1 MSRFTVRGQ
10 FRSRRQSRA
19 FEKSVEAPNENVAR
33 EHVYSRFGSE
43 HGLKRANVAI
53 DEVSEE

>member
-1 MSRFTVRGQ
+1 
-10 FRSRRQSRA
+10 
-19 FEKSVEAPNENVAR
+19 VEAPNENVAR